1 MAGRSLQE
9 VRAQASFIVD
19 EEGCEKMEVPVYLF
33 SGFMDSGKSSLIR
46 ETLIEG
52 DFSENG
58 KTLLILCEDGE
69 IEFDEAELQKANAM
83 LAMIEDEEE
92 FTSEKLAE
100 LGRDCRPDQVF
111 IEYNGTWQMSTFL
124 ELALPKDWVLVQ
136 SLATVDAATFEL
148 YLANMRAMIMEQLF
162 AADVVIINRCTD
174 GTPKGKFRRA
184 IKALNRKAQIAYER
198 EDGTIDE
205 NDMEELPYDLNQET
219 IEITDMDYGIWY
231 MDALDDPK
239 KYEGKK
245 VQFLALVYRPE
256 KMKKNIFIPGR
267 FAMTCCADDI
277 TFIGFKCKYGR
288 ASEIP
293 HKSWIKIT
301 AEMRNEFAME
311 YRGKGPV
318 LYALEVEKAE
328 KPEDELIYFS

>member
-1 MAGRSLQE
+1 
-9 VRAQASFIVD
+9 
-19 EEGCEKMEVPVYLF
+19 MEIPVYLF

-52 DFSENG
+52 DFSEGG

-69 IEFDEAELQKANAM
+69 VEFDENELLKANTKM
-83 LAMIEDEEE
+83 VMIEEEE
-92 FTSEKLAE
+92 AFTESKLKE
-100 LGRDCRPDQVF
+100 LSTQYRPDQVF

-124 ELALPKDWVLVQ
+124 EMQLPKDWILVQ
-136 SLATVDAATFEL
+136 SLATVDATTFEM

-162 AADVVIINRCTD
+162 AADVVIINRCD
-174 GTPKGKFRRA
+174 DDTPKGKFRRA
-184 IKALNRKAQIAYER
+184 IKVINRKAQIAYER
-198 EDGTIDE
+198 KDGTIDE
-205 NDMEELPYDLNQET
+205 NDMEELPYDINQDV
-219 IEITDMDYGIWY
+219 IDISDMDYGIWY

-245 VQFLALVYRPE
+245 VRFLALVYRPE
-256 KMKKNIFIPGR
+256 KLKKGVFVPGR

-277 TFIGFKCKYGR
+277 AFVGLKCKYEN
-288 ASEIP
+288 ASEIQ
-293 HKSWIKIT
+293 HKSWIMIT

-311 YRGKGPV
+311 YKGKGPV
-318 LYALEVEKAE
+318 LYAVDIQPAE